1 VELDEVRRA
10 LQSDDEEV
18 RHAALAHVPPG
29 GAPDALQLLID
40 AMGDESWRVRK
51 EAVSRVTAWTDAD
64 GAAVALI
71 TALGEESNIARRN
84 AAVEA
89 LGVIGRSAVP
99 RLLDA
104 LDAGIV
110 NRKLVIDALGMIG
123 DGRAVNPLCAALRD
137 PDPNLRAA
145 AAEALGH
152 LGRREAVSHLQDAV
166 EADDLLTRLAAL
178 EALNRLGASV
188 PYRILTPS
196 LAEPVLRRAA
206 LEALGFAGDAGALPD
221 MIAALGDRAR
231 GAREAAVTALQAL
244 HAMVSS
250 EVAGR
255 VEEHL
260 HRAPAA
266 ALEGLSATLASDS
279 RALRRSAAALLGWA
293 RRPET
298 LPALCRLLRDETTQD
313 VAADAIV
320 AFGADAA
327 APLQALCPELDPDL
341 RALIFE
347 LLPRLGA
354 AASAPQVCEL
364 LARALADDEPEPA
377 AAAARA
383 LGLIGQS
390 VGLPAGQGT
399 VAALFQALGREGQ
412 VAIAAAAALGAIGAR
427 AYDEVHTLVAAHGLS
442 GPLGPYL
449 CRVLG
454 ACGRAD
460 DRRLL
465 LGALRDESAV
475 LRRAAADALA
485 ALGNDPAVTEALI
498 FALSDESISVRAAAA
513 RALGSLG
520 AAAAAPALAAVAL
533 GAAHEGG
540 RDDEPPAVRAAAL
553 RALGLIG
560 GAEALPALRTLATN
574 LDGALASI
582 ALEMLGRHGTA
593 ADDPALLAGLQHA
606 DPEAVKAALRALG
619 QRDTAAARAAV
630 TGALEHARWDV
641 RRVAVE
647 ALGARPDAAARV
659 ALTARLERETDDLV
673 RQAINQSLAE
683 RG

>member
-1 VELDEVRRA
+1 VELDEVRQA
-10 LQSDDEEV
+10 LRSDDEEV
-18 RHAALAHVPPG
+18 RHAALAHVPAG
-29 GAPDALQLLID
+29 EAAALQLLVD

-51 EAVSRVTAWTDAD
+51 EAVSRVTAWPEPE
-64 GAAVALI
+64 GAAAVLI

-89 LGVIGRSAVP
+89 LGIIGRPAVP
-99 RLLDA
+99 RLLEA
-104 LDAGIV
+104 LDAGVV

-123 DGRAVNPLCAALRD
+123 DARAVTPLAAALRD

-152 LGRREAVSHLQDAV
+152 LGRREAVPALQAALA
-166 EADDLLTRLAAL
+166 ADDLLTRLAAL

-188 PYRILTPS
+188 PYHILTPS

-221 MIAALGDRAR
+221 MIAALADRSR

-244 HAMVSS
+244 HAMVTS
-250 EVAGR
+250 EAATR
-255 VEEHL
+255 IEEHL
-260 HRAPAA
+260 HRAPVA
-266 ALEGLSATLASDS
+266 ALEGLTTTLSAES
-279 RALRRSAAALLGWA
+279 RALRRSAAAVLGWA
-293 RRPET
+293 RRAET
-298 LPALCRLLRDETTQD
+298 LPALCQLLRDEGTQD

-327 APLQALCPELDPDL
+327 VPLQALCPELDPDL

-354 AASAPQVCEL
+354 AAAAPQLCEL
-364 LARALADDEPEPA
+364 LARAMADDEPEPA
-377 AAAARA
+377 SAAARA
-383 LGLIGQS
+383 LGLIGQA
-390 VGLPAGQGT
+390 VGLPPGQGT

-427 AYDEVHTLVAAHGLS
+427 AYDEVHTLIAAHGLS

-485 ALGNDPAVTEALI
+485 ALGSDPAVSEALV

-513 RALGSLG
+513 RALGTLG
-520 AAAAAPALAAVAL
+520 AAAATPALVAVAL
-533 GAAHEGG
+533 GSSHDGG
-540 RDDEPPAVRAAAL
+540 RDDEPAVRAAAL

-560 GAEALPALRTLATN
+560 DPAALPALRVLAASR
-574 LDGALASI
+574 DGSIASI
-582 ALEMLGRHGTA
+582 ALEMLGRHGPA
-593 ADDPALLAGLQHA
+593 ADEPTLLAGLQHE
-606 DPEAVKAALRALG
+606 DPEAVKAAVRALG
-619 QRDTAAARAAV
+619 LRASAPARVAV
-630 TGALEHARWDV
+630 MEALQHARWDV
-641 RRVAVE
+641 RRAAAE
-647 ALGARPDAAARV
+647 ALGASLDAAARQ
-659 ALTARLERETDDLV
+659 ALRVRLELEADELV
-673 RQAINQSLAE
+673 RQAISQALAE

>member
-10 LQSDDEEV
+10 LQADDEET
-18 RHAALAHVPPG
+18 RHAALAGVPT
-29 GAPDALQLLID
+29 GAAAALQLLVD

-51 EAVSRVTAWTDAD
+51 EAVSRVTAWPRPEE
-64 GAAVALI
+64 AAAALI

-84 AAVEA
+84 AAVEG
-89 LGVIGRSAVP
+89 LGLIGRPSVP
-99 RLLDA
+99 LLLDA
-104 LDAGIV
+104 LAAGV
-110 NRKLVIDALGMIG
+110 ANRKLVVDALGVIG
-123 DGRAVNPLCAALRD
+123 DGRAVGPLATVLGDA
-137 PDPNLRAA
+137 DPNLRAA

-152 LGRREAVSHLQDAV
+152 LGRREAVPALQA
-166 EADDLLTRLAAL
+166 ALAATDLLTRLAAL

-188 PYRILTPS
+188 PYHV
-196 LAEPVLRRAA
+196 LAPLLGEPVLRRAA

-221 MIAALGDRAR
+221 MIAALGDRSR

-250 EVAGR
+250 EVSAR
-255 VEEHL
+255 IEAHL
-260 HRAPAA
+260 HAAPAA
-266 ALEGLSATLASDS
+266 ALDGLCATLASDS

-293 RRPET
+293 RRAET
-298 LPALCRLLRDETTQD
+298 LPALCQLLRDEATQD

-320 AFGADAA
+320 AFGAQAA
-327 APLQALCPELDPDL
+327 APLQALCPELDPEL

-347 LLPRLGA
+347 LLPRLGTA
-354 AASAPQVCEL
+354 AAAPQLCEL
-364 LARALADDEPEPA
+364 LAHATADDEPEPA

-383 LGLIGQS
+383 LGLIGQA
-390 VGLPAGQGT
+390 VGLPRGGT
-399 VAALFQALGREGQ
+399 VGALFQALGREGQ

-427 AYDEVHTLVAAHGLS
+427 AYDEVHTLIAGHGLG
-442 GPLGPYL
+442 GPIGPYL

-485 ALGNDPAVTEALI
+485 SLGSDPAVTEALV

-513 RALGSLG
+513 RALGAL
-520 AAAAAPALAAVAL
+520 AAAGAVPALAAVAL
-533 GAAHEGG
+533 GSSHEGG
-540 RDDEPPAVRAAAL
+540 GRDEEPAVRAAAL

-560 GAEALPALRTLATN
+560 DPAALPALRALAAN
-574 LDGALASI
+574 ADGALASI
-582 ALEMLGRHGTA
+582 ALEMLGRLGTA
-593 ADDPALLAGLQHA
+593 ADEPVLLAGLAH
-606 DPEAVKAALRALG
+606 DDTEAVKAAVRALG
-619 QRDTAAARAAV
+619 ARPSTAGRAALC
-630 TGALEHARWDV
+630 GALGHARWDV
-641 RRVAVE
+641 RRAAAE
-647 ALGARPDAAARV
+647 ALATSPDAATRA
-659 ALTARLERETDDLV
+659 ALQARLAVESDEMV
-673 RQAINQSLAE
+673 RQAVSQALQE

>member
-10 LQSDDEEV
+10 LQSDDEET
-18 RHAALAHVPPG
+18 RHAALADVPVS
-29 GAPDALQLLID
+29 GAAALQLLIE

-51 EAVSRVTAWTDAD
+51 EAVSRVTAWPDPLA
-64 GAAVALI
+64 AAVALI
-71 TALGEESNIARRN
+71 AALGEESNIARRN
-84 AAVEA
+84 AAVEG
-89 LGVIGRSAVP
+89 LGLVGRPAVP
-99 RLLDA
+99 LLLDA
-104 LDAGIV
+104 LRAGLV
-110 NRKLVIDALGMIG
+110 NRKLVVDSLGVIG
-123 DGRAVNPLCAALRD
+123 DARAVPPLGAVLSD

-152 LGRREAVSHLQDAV
+152 LGRRDAV
-166 EADDLLTRLAAL
+166 PALEAALAAGDLLTRLAAL

-188 PYRILTPS
+188 PYHV
-196 LAEPVLRRAA
+196 LAPLLGEPVLRRAA
-206 LEALGFAGDAGALPD
+206 LEALGFAGDAEALPD
-221 MIAALGDRAR
+221 MIAALGDHAR

-250 EVAGR
+250 EVATR
-255 VEEHL
+255 IEDRL
-260 HRAPAA
+260 HAAPPAA
-266 ALEGLSATLASDS
+266 RDGLCATLASDS

-298 LPALCRLLRDETTQD
+298 LPALCQLLRDEGTQD

-320 AFGADAA
+320 AFGEQAA

-341 RALIFE
+341 RALIFD

-354 AASAPQVCEL
+354 AAAAPELCEL
-364 LARALADDEPEPA
+364 LGRAVTDDEPEPA

-383 LGLIGQS
+383 LGLVGQA
-390 VGLPAGQGT
+390 VGLPRDQGA

-412 VAIAAAAALGAIGAR
+412 VAIAAAAALGSIGAR
-427 AYDEVHTLVAAHGLS
+427 AYDEVHTLVAAHGLG

-454 ACGRAD
+454 ACGRTD

-475 LRRAAADALA
+475 LRRAAADALSG
-485 ALGNDPAVTEALI
+485 LGADPAVTEALV

-513 RALGSLG
+513 RALGNLG
-520 AAAAAPALAAVAL
+520 AAAAVPALAGVAR
-533 GAAHEGG
+533 GSAQEGGG
-540 RDDEPPAVRAAAL
+540 RDDEPAVRAAAL

-560 GAEALPALRTLATN
+560 DAAALPTLRALCTHA
-574 LDGALASI
+574 DGALASV
-582 ALEMLGRHGTA
+582 ALEMLGRLGTA
-593 ADDPALLAGLQHA
+593 ADEPALLAGLQHE
-606 DPEAVKAALRALG
+606 DTEAVKAAVRALG
-619 QRDTAAARAAV
+619 ARGSAAARAAL
-630 TGALEHARWDV
+630 GDALAHPRWDV
-641 RRVAVE
+641 RRAAAE
-647 ALGARPDAAARV
+647 ALAASPDAAVRA
-659 ALTARLERETDDLV
+659 ALKARLEVEADELV
-673 RQAINQSLAE
+673 RQALTQAVAG